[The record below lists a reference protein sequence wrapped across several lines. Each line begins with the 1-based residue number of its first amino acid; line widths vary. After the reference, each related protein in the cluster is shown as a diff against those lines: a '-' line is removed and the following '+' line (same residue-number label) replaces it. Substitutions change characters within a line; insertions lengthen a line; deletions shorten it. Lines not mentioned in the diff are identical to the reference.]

1 MLLTGNPNQRYK
13 KKPHSQSK
21 STSRQYFSA
30 FCGHGLTSPLSG
42 CRMSVPVILETWFIR
57 IAAKPATNVA
67 NISQQTRP
75 TVLYGTRRFEGVISP
90 VSSQA
95 YFDPPQCTHFVDVA
109 HTASVCTVVA
119 LVAPRFGGNRSS
131 WGKERCV
138 FCVATD
144 MISLPVCVSWTIL
157 STGLCLSVAGER
169 KSTSRLVRD
178 ARLNRIAKRPCPDS
192 PSARSKV
199 DNEVSIIVEGIGVL
213 VDVWKR
219 RRNRWAPAKM

>member
-21 STSRQYFSA
+21 SASRQYFSA

-42 CRMSVPVILETWFIR
+42 RRMSVPVILETWFIR
-57 IAAKPATNVA
+57 IAAEPATNVA

-90 VSSQA
+90 VSSQT
-95 YFDPPQCTHFVDVA
+95 YFDPPQSTHFVDVA
-109 HTASVCTVVA
+109 PTASGCTVVA
-119 LVAPRFGGNRSS
+119 LVAPRFGRDRSS
-131 WGKERCV
+131 CGKESCV

-144 MISLPVCVSWTIL
+144 MLSLLVCVSWTIL
-157 STGLCLSVAGER
+157 STSHCLSIADGR
-169 KSTSRLVRD
+169 KSTSRFVHD
-178 ARLNRIAKRPCPDS
+178 ARPNRIAKRPCPDS

-199 DNEVSIIVEGIGVL
+199 DSEFSIIFEVISVFF
-213 VDVWKR
+213 DV
-219 RRNRWAPAKM
+219 